1 MSVTTSS
8 ANVDPPP
15 LLFGPRSPTPPA
27 FSSFAPSTPQSPR
40 SPRSPRAHPPLLPDD
55 ADMSHHNPLASAP
68 QPAQSDS
75 EDSDMD
81 DTDGSVE
88 ASASQPAANGAAP
101 ELARARDAPVVTLHE
116 EQDAMDT
123 SPDPPGS
130 ITFGFPNGPSLSFG
144 NLGNQP
150 VPPPPPPPA
159 NGAPVAA
166 PGEDLSR
173 IDSHGS
179 SIDSNGD
186 LDDQPPEP
194 PPPSVPPPQSTPGSP
209 RGEDAI
215 VEQEEESD
223 DEDALPPWRELK
235 EDMSV
240 PEEQELREI
249 EAMGEHSAL
258 DYEYW
263 QRKTFNDLDDPEYT
277 PGSTGRLDWTIPNYN
292 GTKENPNKELVMK
305 SPVVNV
311 GGYDWQIKFY
321 PRGNDSDFLSIYVE
335 CLTVAKKDGQASAQ
349 RSEETAVEDTEQALP
364 SGKPQRPSPA
374 PAPREYQQGPL
385 PLLTEEPVP
394 KRPSVAAQVSV
405 VLYNPAEPRTNYYR
419 QCSHRFCPDSPDWG
433 WTRFAGPHFEIHYRQ
448 RGQRQALLRNDTLA
462 FSAHIRTVNDPTECL
477 WEHHSRENRW
487 DSFAMT
493 GLQGLADSEYD
504 SHGGSLIAAIS
515 SWMLLKPFRQFLYE
529 LRLPDPVNEARTK
542 PKPLLAALQKT
553 LYRLRTDV
561 QPGCGPVDLDDIAD
575 ALEWYGTDSCL
586 SKLDVIEIWEILR
599 SKMEFELADTS
610 SKDRLKDLF
619 GPERDRMMNVPTYR
633 APVKDCADI
642 QTAIDKSINL
652 VQTSSPLPKILHIEL
667 ERQEFNRE
675 SRSMRKLADKVKI
688 LEKVTI
694 NRTSYILYGF
704 IVHKDSLQSGS
715 YYSVVRPRGPGS
727 KWYAYYDGK
736 EENRVVCLT
745 KRQAIEEHEG
755 GGSEKSGVAYILMY
769 VRQDVVPKQFSKDE
783 SKWEVP
789 QWLKTSSRASRS
801 NTLNEAT
808 EETLDYKIIESA
820 AFLEHEGPGVMD
832 PSDPKWEKSP
842 YQSTIKLPASSST
855 RETRDALSQK
865 FNAKDP
871 RQIKFWFLDHANGTS
886 HRPNMRS
893 SGSIEDPRGDP
904 DCEPNWMLRTA
915 AENWPERRVWVH
927 VVDFES
933 LPELPKPIEPSVN
946 EVPGNTNNV
955 GPALDHGGD
964 SPMSDVDD
972 GGNPTDEQMD
982 LVITEGLAAQAA
994 RQHPVDV
1001 TSDLDFTLPR
1011 PPQPLGTLGNDTDM
1025 ANNMEAVQVMP
1036 PPPPP
1041 PPPADL
1047 ITPPL
1052 QSINDNVVVITNSNL
1067 SPFDFAIPPPMPH
1080 IITATQYEIYYFLK
1094 TFDPESQT
1102 LKAQKTVVA
1111 KKNDR
1116 IDHSVLDALGQPHD
1130 TPIDIY
1136 EEEGPTIATKLQRQ
1150 GSITFSQAS
1159 IHSTAVLIVQTPLTS
1174 EQCSALA
1181 DRALF
1186 SDPVDYVQHSTST
1199 RFATTST
1206 PLTGHF
1212 TMDYFSS
1219 EHFMG
1224 MLVRGR
1230 PHGHGRRLYFDG
1242 GEYVGAFRLGQRH
1255 GHGRLTHPNGD
1266 IYEGEWAADLAEGR
1280 GSFIEVATGNSYLG
1294 GWKAGKKFGEG
1305 VTHWKNAQEVER
1317 LCRICWEES
1326 ADAAFYDCGHVV
1338 ACLGCARRVDTC
1350 PVCRRRVLSAMKLFF
1365 GN

>member
-1 MSVTTSS
+1 MILTQ
-8 ANVDPPP
+8 
-15 LLFGPRSPTPPA
+15 
-27 FSSFAPSTPQSPR
+27 SF
-40 SPRSPRAHPPLLPDD
+40 
-55 ADMSHHNPLASAP
+55 
-68 QPAQSDS
+68 
-75 EDSDMD
+75 
-81 DTDGSVE
+81 
-88 ASASQPAANGAAP
+88 
-101 ELARARDAPVVTLHE
+101 
-116 EQDAMDT
+116 
-123 SPDPPGS
+123 
-130 ITFGFPNGPSLSFG
+130 
-144 NLGNQP
+144 
-150 VPPPPPPPA
+150 
-159 NGAPVAA
+159 
-166 PGEDLSR
+166 
-173 IDSHGS
+173 
-179 SIDSNGD
+179 
-186 LDDQPPEP
+186 LD
-194 PPPSVPPPQSTPGSP
+194 
-209 RGEDAI
+209 
-215 VEQEEESD
+215 
-223 DEDALPPWRELK
+223 
-235 EDMSV
+235 
-240 PEEQELREI
+240 
-249 EAMGEHSAL
+249 
-258 DYEYW
+258 EYW
-263 QRKTFNDLDDPEYT
+263 QKKTFHDLDDPEYT

-349 RSEETAVEDTEQALP
+349 KSEETAVEDTEQALP

-419 QCSHRFCPDSPDWG
+419 Q
-433 WTRFAGPHFEIHYRQ
+433 
-448 RGQRQALLRNDTLA
+448 L
-462 FSAHIRTVNDPTECL
+462 
-477 WEHHSRENRW
+477 
-487 DSFAMT
+487 
-493 GLQGLADSEYD
+493 
-504 SHGGSLIAAIS
+504 
-515 SWMLLKPFRQFLYE
+515 
-529 LRLPDPVNEARTK
+529 
-542 PKPLLAALQKT
+542 
-553 LYRLRTDV
+553 
-561 QPGCGPVDLDDIAD
+561 DLDDIAD

-652 VQTSSPLPKILHIEL
+652 VQASSPLPKILHIEL

-801 NTLNEAT
+801 NALNEAT

-820 AFLEHEGPGVMD
+820 AFLEHEGPGIMD

-842 YQSTIKLPASSST
+842 YQSTIKLPASSSA

-865 FNAKDP
+865 FNTKDP
-871 RQIKFWFLDHANGTS
+871 RQIKFWFLDHAN
-886 HRPNMRS
+886 
-893 SGSIEDPRGDP
+893 
-904 DCEPNWMLRTA
+904 
-915 AENWPERRVWVH
+915 ERRIWVH

-946 EVPGNTNNV
+946 EVPGNANNV

-1001 TSDLDFTLPR
+1001 TNDLDFTLPR
-1011 PPQPLGTLGNDTDM
+1011 PPQPLGTLSNDTDM
-1025 ANNMEAVQVMP
+1025 TNNMEAV
-1036 PPPPP
+1036 
-1041 PPPADL
+1041 
-1047 ITPPL
+1047 

-1080 IITATQYEIYYFLK
+1080 IITTTQYEIYYFLK

-1116 IDHSVLDALGQPHD
+1116 IDHSVLDALDQPHD

-1280 GSFIEVATGNSYLG
+1280 GSFIEAATGNSYLG